1 MMNLFEKMR
10 IKECEDMK
18 EAKNLKSSKFLHCTK
33 NEVFHKVNQAI
44 YETEL
49 SYCLKCRRKIEC
61 KKPRVEKTK
70 NGRIILSS

>member
-18 EAKNLKSSKFLHCTK
+18 EVKNLKSSKFLHCTK

-49 SYCLKCRRKIEC
+49 SYCLKCRR
-61 KKPRVEKTK
+61 
-70 NGRIILSS
+70 